1 MQFAVEAVED
11 PAGAVDGPGVSEGFV
26 AGFDRGEIVVGEDAL
41 RHRERASATSGGV
54 FRRVHRARRRAR
66 TEALRGLIE
75 YPCGTLPVSTMRD
88 KPDTAAPLGR
98 MTREAFL
105 VVSRLSL
112 AMETP
117 LSEGEG
123 VEGLACVSF
132 GFVGYCLQM
141 TKRSSGRV

>member
-1 MQFAVEAVED
+1 MGFAGGQGRRYGLE
-11 PAGAVDGPGVSEGFV
+11 
-26 AGFDRGEIVVGEDAL
+26 AGFDRGEVAVGEDGK

-54 FRRVHRARRRAR
+54 LRRVHRSRRRAR

-132 GFVGYCLQM
+132 GFVVYCGQM